1 MENRPFASDHFVE
14 DAVGL
19 VLGGDGGHEWIVGI
33 GVGEEAED
41 AEENFTDGESGTPLI
56 LENVEADSSL
66 GTDVGM
72 VDLCQKG
79 DVGLLEGV
87 IRGESDRE
95 FEDAAGEG
103 TLGRPEDDA
112 LPVIQILF
120 DRAGTASSGRI
131 LRNILEFLLN
141 ATKRHGCVW
150 CRVLQVNAGSIFE
163 REFLPKKNVFLVLC
177 FCGLFMFLALWFL

>member
-1 MENRPFASDHFVE
+1 MENRPLAGDHFVVR
-14 DAVGL
+14 AVGL
-19 VLGGDGGHEWIVGI
+19 VLGGDGGDEWIVGI

-41 AEENFTDGESGTPLI
+41 AEKDFADREGGTPLI
-56 LENVEADSSL
+56 LKNVETDGSL

-79 DVGLLEGV
+79 HVGLLEGV
-87 IRGESDRE
+87 IRGETDGE

-112 LPVIQILF
+112 FPVIQILF
-120 DRAGTASSGRI
+120 DGTGTASSGGI

-141 ATKRHGCVW
+141 ATKRHGVVCGVGYD
-150 CRVLQVNAGSIFE
+150 AE
-163 REFLPKKNVFLVLC
+163 RGFNF
-177 FCGLFMFLALWFL
+177 